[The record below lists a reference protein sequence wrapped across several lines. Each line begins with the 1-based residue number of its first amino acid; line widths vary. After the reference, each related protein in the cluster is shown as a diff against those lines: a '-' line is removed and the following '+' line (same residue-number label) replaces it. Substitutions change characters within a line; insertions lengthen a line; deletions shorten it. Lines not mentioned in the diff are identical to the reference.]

1 MLQANARMKVDHADP
16 AYENTDFN
24 LKITGMKT
32 RFFLIACLAVML
44 NAPAFSQKT
53 PEQVTKA
60 EYVIALITDNEI
72 VSVRISAENC
82 HRAYAVDWLERVSI
96 KNGFL
101 VFSKGKISH
110 AWDIED
116 AVAIEKVDDM
126 IIIRLP
132 DRIGL
137 DWF

>member
-1 MLQANARMKVDHADP
+1 MNANYDNHSKQDM
-16 AYENTDFN
+16 DFN
-24 LKITGMKT
+24 LKRIRMKT
-32 RFFLIACLAVML
+32 NFFLVACLTIML
-44 NAPAFSQKT
+44 SVPAFSQKAT
-53 PEQVTKA
+53 EQKTKA
-60 EYVIALITDNEI
+60 EYVISLITDNDI
-72 VSVRISAENC
+72 ASVRISAENC
-82 HRAYAVDWLERVSI
+82 HRAYSVDWLGRVSI
-96 KNGFL
+96 KNGLL
-101 VFSKGKISH
+101 VFSKGNTSH

>member
-1 MLQANARMKVDHADP
+1 MNADHADP
-16 AYENTDFN
+16 AFENTDFN
-24 LKITGMKT
+24 LKNTGMKT
-32 RFFLIACLAVML
+32 RLFLIACLSVVMA
-44 NAPAFSQKT
+44 APVFSQKA
-53 PEQVTKA
+53 PEHVTKA

-72 VSVRISAENC
+72 ASVRISTENC
-82 HRAYAVDWLERVSI
+82 HRAYAIDWLERISI
-96 KNGFL
+96 KNGLL
-101 VFSKGKISH
+101 VFSKGKTSH

-116 AVAIEKVDDM
+116 AVAIEKVDDI

>member
-1 MLQANARMKVDHADP
+1 
-16 AYENTDFN
+16 
-24 LKITGMKT
+24 MKT

-44 NAPAFSQKT
+44 TAPAFSQRA

-72 VSVRISAENC
+72 ASVRISAENC
-82 HRAYAVDWLERVSI
+82 HRAYAIDWLERVSI

-132 DRIGL
+132 DSIGL

>member
-1 MLQANARMKVDHADP
+1 MNVDYTDP
-16 AYENTDFN
+16 AYENTDLN
-24 LKITGMKT
+24 LKNTGMKT
-32 RFFLIACLAVML
+32 SFFLIACLAVMIA
-44 NAPAFSQKT
+44 APAFSQKA
-53 PEQVTKA
+53 PGQVTKA
-60 EYVIALITDNEI
+60 DYVIALITDNEI
-72 VSVRISAENC
+72 ASVRISTENC
-82 HRAYAVDWLERVSI
+82 HRAYSIDWLERISI

-101 VFSKGKISH
+101 VFSKGKNSH

-116 AVAIEKVDDM
+116 AVAIEKIDDM

>member
-1 MLQANARMKVDHADP
+1 MHKERINADYADP
-16 AYENTDFN
+16 KYDNTDLT
-24 LKITGMKT
+24 LKFTYMKT
-32 RFFLIACLAVML
+32 RIFLIACLAVML
-44 NAPAFSQKT
+44 YAPAFSQKA
-53 PEQVTKA
+53 PEPVTKA
-60 EYVIALITDNEI
+60 EYVISLLTDNEI
-72 VSVRISAENC
+72 ASVRISAENC
-82 HRAYAVDWLERVSI
+82 HRAYAIDWLERISI
-96 KNGFL
+96 KNGLL

-132 DRIGL
+132 DGIGL